1 VIVSAACR
9 LISVSALWL
18 VGLNAMALPIVS
30 GDGTESCSS
39 YLDATCHVM
48 TIDRHPAWATGSSS
62 ADWISFADTGYDGK
76 QFQVPSSAA
85 MAAASFFETV
95 TFSSLTELAL
105 RVWGDDTVQIFLN
118 DVAQNLPDFSQDGAC
133 AGGAIGCQPNEFG
146 DFFWALGAG
155 TYTLRFDVYQ
165 VGGGPFGLLYTGT
178 ANPAS
183 VPEPGSLAL
192 LVGGLLGLVV
202 LRRRAVTPAS

>member
-1 VIVSAACR
+1 MNAACR
-9 LISVSALWL
+9 FISLSALCV
-18 VGLNAMALPIVS
+18 VGLNALALPIVS

-39 YLDATCHVM
+39 YLDATCNVM
-48 TIDRHPAWATGSSS
+48 TIDRHPAWATGNSG

-85 MAAASFFETV
+85 TAAASFFETV

-146 DFFWALGAG
+146 DFFWTLGPG

-165 VGGGPFGLLYTGT
+165 IGGGPFGLLYTGT
-178 ANPAS
+178 SNPTS

-192 LVGGLLGLVV
+192 VIGGLLGLVV
-202 LRRRAVTPAS
+202 LRRRVVTPAS